1 MEKDMDTPSTEY
13 LLGMSMAKLSAI
25 KALRMRQLQGM
36 GGLAYPDSID
46 VILGLEEYAEQ
57 LNAEY
62 NRAKEGMEK

>member
-1 MEKDMDTPSTEY
+1 METPSTEY

-25 KALRMRQLQGM
+25 RALRKRQLQAM

-46 VILGLEEYAEQ
+46 LILGLEEYVEE

-62 NRAKEGMEK
+62 RAKEGTK

>member
-1 MEKDMDTPSTEY
+1 MDTPSTEY

-25 KALRMRQLQGM
+25 RALRKRQLQAM

-46 VILGLEEYAEQ
+46 VILGLEEYAKE

-62 NRAKEGMEK
+62 NRAKEGMKK

>member
-1 MEKDMDTPSTEY
+1 METPSTEY

-25 KALRMRQLQGM
+25 RELRRRQLQSM

-46 VILGLEEYAEQ
+46 IILGLEEYAEE

-62 NRAKEGMEK
+62 RAKEGTK

>member
-1 MEKDMDTPSTEY
+1 MDTPSTEY

-36 GGLAYPDSID
+36 GGLACPDSID
-46 VILGLEEYAEQ
+46 LILGLEEYAEQ

-62 NRAKEGMEK
+62 RAKEGTK

>member
-1 MEKDMDTPSTEY
+1 MENDMETPSTEY

-25 KALRMRQLQGM
+25 RELRRRQLQSM

-46 VILGLEEYAEQ
+46 IILGLEEYAEE

-62 NRAKEGMEK
+62 RAKEGTK